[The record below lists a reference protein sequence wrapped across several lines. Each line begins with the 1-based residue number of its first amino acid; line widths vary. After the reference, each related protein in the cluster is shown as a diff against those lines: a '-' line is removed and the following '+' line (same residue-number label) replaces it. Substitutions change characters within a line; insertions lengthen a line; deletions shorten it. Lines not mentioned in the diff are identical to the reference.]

1 MAAFS
6 RLGFAILFWIIFVFS
21 CPRTFCKEVSI
32 YDSQDYASLD
42 WIIYP
47 KANTTGQQWLETG
60 ASYNRLYQ
68 VCAILSSGGQNF
80 WLRTPYLPR
89 SGANRI
95 HVEIEFTMSSCDGRG
110 DELVLS
116 CRETFDLYYIE
127 ANYDYATATTPSWQS
142 PPYTKIRRIAADG
155 RFSMENQDVR
165 NKVTEHF
172 GPVTQNGF
180 YLAFQDQG
188 ACMAILRVRIYYV
201 TCPSV
206 IAGLARFPETITG
219 SEVTSLV
226 SVSGTCLE
234 NTERIGSHDPIFQCQ
249 SGGMWTLLQGSC
261 GCKPG
266 YQSQETSCSVCQVG
280 TYKAGVNT
288 DSCRPCPAKSHA
300 DSKGMPECTCIPNF
314 YRAPN
319 DKPSDRCTETPSSP
333 RNVIAKVHQTT
344 SVVTLSWS
352 PPLNHGGRNDTF
364 YNIDCDRCP
373 SDVRFSPTDR
383 NLNVL
388 QVNVSRLASY
398 TTYIFNVYARNGVS
412 NQASV
417 VRFETVN
424 ATTFSSV
431 PSPVRGII
439 ARKITSTS
447 VKLEWEVPEFP
458 NGEIISYQIR
468 YYRQDQPLTDGKYLT
483 HTPTFGVIQEKLI
496 ENLQL
501 LNHKYI
507 FQVRAQTKSGFGAY
521 SHPTSA
527 SSTNADD
534 NTPFGI
540 GPIVAM
546 AAAAVFIFIV
556 ILAII
561 YLSVRRSYSKLDD
574 RLYAQIPLSVRYWK
588 GKDPL
593 PSTEGIIYSNSN
605 GEVALP
611 QLSKPRTYVDPSIYG
626 DPDRALKEFTTE
638 IEANSIRIIAVIGGG
653 EFGDV
658 CSGFLRQ
665 ADSSNRKVAVKMLKP
680 GASESDRHNFLLE
693 ASIMGQFLHPNV
705 VELLGVV
712 TKTRPAMIITEFV
725 ANGALDTFLR
735 EHDGQF
741 TMVQLVGMLR
751 CIASGM
757 RYLSEMNYVHRDLAA
772 RNILVDETLDC
783 KVADFGL
790 SREKE
795 EGAYETKGGGKIPVR
810 WTSPEAIS
818 YKKFTSASDVWSYGI
833 VMWEVMSYGERP
845 YWNWS
850 NHDVLQAV
858 EKGYR
863 LPPPMDCPQ
872 ASYQMMLDCW
882 QKDRLHRPTFG
893 TLVSTLDRLAR
904 NPSILLSMAKVREN
918 PLDAAM
924 QEMAKFQNVEEWLD
938 SMKMTRYRDTFEHAG
953 YVKLRD
959 IAHLCANDLPRLG
972 INLVGHQKKI
982 MKGIQMIRARMDS
995 NGETFV

>member
-1 MAAFS
+1 M
-6 RLGFAILFWIIFVFS
+6 
-21 CPRTFCKEVSI
+21 
-32 YDSQDYASLD
+32 
-42 WIIYP
+42 
-47 KANTTGQQWLETG
+47 
-60 ASYNRLYQ
+60 
-68 VCAILSSGGQNF
+68 
-80 WLRTPYLPR
+80 
-89 SGANRI
+89 
-95 HVEIEFTMSSCDGRG
+95 
-110 DELVLS
+110 
-116 CRETFDLYYIE
+116 
-127 ANYDYATATTPSWQS
+127 
-142 PPYTKIRRIAADG
+142 
-155 RFSMENQDVR
+155 
-165 NKVTEHF
+165 
-172 GPVTQNGF
+172 
-180 YLAFQDQG
+180 
-188 ACMAILRVRIYYV
+188 
-201 TCPSV
+201 
-206 IAGLARFPETITG
+206 
-219 SEVTSLV
+219 
-226 SVSGTCLE
+226 
-234 NTERIGSHDPIFQCQ
+234 
-249 SGGMWTLLQGSC
+249 
-261 GCKPG
+261 
-266 YQSQETSCSVCQVG
+266 
-280 TYKAGVNT
+280 
-288 DSCRPCPAKSHA
+288 CRPCPAKSHA
-300 DSKGMPECTCIPNF
+300 DSAGMAECTCIPNF
-314 YRAPN
+314 YRAPS
-319 DKPSDRCTETPSSP
+319 DRPSDKCTETPSSP
-333 RNVIAKVHQTT
+333 RNLVAKVHQMT

-352 PPLNHGGRNDTF
+352 PPLNHGGRNDTY
-364 YNIDCDRCP
+364 YNIECARCP
-373 SDVRFSPTDR
+373 SDVRFSPSDR

-424 ATTFSSV
+424 ATTFSSGFTLRFWDFKRLRYKTV

-439 ARKITSTS
+439 VRKITSTS
-447 VKLEWEVPEFP
+447 VNLEWEVPEFP

-483 HTPTFGVIQEKLI
+483 HTPTFGNIQEKLI
-496 ENLQL
+496 ENLKL

-507 FQVRAQTKSGFGAY
+507 FQVRAQTKSGFGAF
-521 SHPTSA
+521 SHPISTT
-527 SSTNADD
+527 STNSD
-534 NTPFGI
+534 NGAAFGL
-540 GPIVAM
+540 GMIVAV
-546 AAAAVFIFIV
+546 AAGAVFILLA

-561 YLSVRRSYSKLDD
+561 YWSVRRSYSKLDD

-611 QLSKPRTYVDPSIYG
+611 QLTKARTYVDPSIYG
-626 DPDRALKEFTTE
+626 DTDRALKEFTTE

-665 ADSSNRKVAVKMLKP
+665 ADNSNRKVAVKMLKP
-680 GASESDRHNFLLE
+680 GASEPDRNNFLLE

-741 TMVQLVGMLR
+741 TMIQLIGMLR

-833 VMWEVMSYGERP
+833 VMWEVVSYGERP

-850 NHDVLQAV
+850 NQDVVQAV

-863 LPPPMDCPQ
+863 LPPPMECPQ
-872 ASYQMMLDCW
+872 ATYQLMLDCW

-904 NPSILLSMAKVREN
+904 NPSILMNLAKIREN
-918 PLDAAM
+918 PLDTAI
-924 QEMAKFQNVEEWLD
+924 QEMSKFQNVEEWLE
-938 SMKMTRYRDTFEHAG
+938 SMKMSRYRDTFEHAG

-959 IAHLCANDLPRLG
+959 IAHLSANDLPRLG

-982 MKGIQMIRARMDS
+982 LKGIQMIRARIDS
-995 NGETFV
+995 SGETFV